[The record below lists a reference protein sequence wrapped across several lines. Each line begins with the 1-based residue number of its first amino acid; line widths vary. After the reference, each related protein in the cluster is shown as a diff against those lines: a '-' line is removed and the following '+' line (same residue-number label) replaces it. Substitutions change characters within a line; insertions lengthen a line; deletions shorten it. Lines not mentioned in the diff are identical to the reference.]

1 MELKHP
7 RITAFYFL
15 IAAGLPVMI
24 LLGDLYDVNCQLVWL
39 LIFIFILIPGTSAFL
54 FAATNPS
61 RSESWLAMI
70 GLMLMN
76 VICAWVWSFL
86 TMSLTVY

>member
-24 LLGDLYDVNCQLVWL
+24 LLGDLYDVSCQLVWL
-39 LIFIFILIPGTSAFL
+39 LIFAFILIPATSAFL
-54 FAATNPS
+54 FLSPNRS
-61 RSESWLAMI
+61 RSERWLAVI

-86 TMSLTVY
+86 TMSQTVY